1 MDYNSSM
8 TVNSREPREL
18 PIRIDVRRQEPIS
31 LQLREQLTWLIATR
45 ALEAGDRLPSI
56 RRLAAQVGVH
66 HHTVRA
72 AYRLLEDDALI
83 SVRHGAGATVR
94 PFSTRQ
100 LARLSLGGLPTHIGV
115 LVAGYDPFYLP
126 FLHAI
131 ETRMSTDRT
140 LTTISVAGDSP
151 LKARIQI
158 DQLLAHGVAGI
169 IAGSIGQ
176 LIQREMAAGS
186 PAPIP
191 IVYCDQPDIAA
202 AHSIIFDAPAAGYE
216 IAAHLGA
223 HGHRRLVLVTPSLE
237 YPNVAALHSGFARA
251 VSDGVVSRVDP
262 VLAGDWTVAA
272 GLEAGRHL
280 LSKRR
285 RPRGIVAVADRLAIG
300 LLQAARQLRLGV
312 PEDVALVSYGE
323 IEGAELLEPPLTTVR
338 LPSREMGH
346 AAADLL
352 SRLMRG
358 DQLPR
363 ETKVLPVELVVRRSC
378 GCGG

>member
-1 MDYNSSM
+1 M
-8 TVNSREPREL
+8 TVNHPEQDEL
-18 PIRIDVRRQEPIS
+18 PIDIDPRRQEPIS

-45 ALEAGDRLPSI
+45 ALEVGDRLPSI

-100 LARLSLGGLPTHIGV
+100 VARLSPGGLPTHIGV

-126 FLHAI
+126 FLDAI
-131 ETRMSTDRT
+131 ETRMSADRA
-140 LTTISVAGDSP
+140 LTTICVAGDSP

-176 LIQREMAAGS
+176 LIQHEMETGS
-186 PAPIP
+186 RPAPIP
-191 IVYCDQPDIAA
+191 IVYCDQPDIGA
-202 AHSIIFDAPAAGYE
+202 AHSIIFDAPAAGYQ
-216 IAAHLGA
+216 IAAHLRA
-223 HGHRRLVLVTPSLE
+223 HGHRRLVVVTPSLD
-237 YPNVAALHSGFARA
+237 YPNVAALHSGLARA

-272 GLEAGRHL
+272 GVEAGRDL

-285 RPRGIVAVADRLAIG
+285 RPRCIVTVADRLAIG
-300 LLQAARQLRLGV
+300 LLQAAHQVRLRV

-338 LPSREMGH
+338 LPSQEMGR

-358 DQLPR
+358 DQLPP
-363 ETKVLPVELVVRRSC
+363 ETMVLPAELVVRRSC